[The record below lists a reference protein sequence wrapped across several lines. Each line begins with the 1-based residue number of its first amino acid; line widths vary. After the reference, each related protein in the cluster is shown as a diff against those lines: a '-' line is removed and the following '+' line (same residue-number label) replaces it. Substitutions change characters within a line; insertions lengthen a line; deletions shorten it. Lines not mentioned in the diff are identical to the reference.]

1 MAKAAS
7 DPFDI
12 VIIGGGIN
20 GAGIARDAAGRGYS
34 VLLAEMNDLASG
46 TSSWSTKLIHGGL
59 RYLEHFEF
67 RLVREA
73 LVEREVLLRIA
84 PHAVAPMRFILPH
97 HDGIR
102 RAFLIRLGLF
112 LYDALYL
119 KRSLPGSKAIRF
131 NRDPAGQTL
140 KPGFQKGFE
149 YSDCAVD
156 DTRLVIL
163 NARDAADRGADLR
176 VRTKV
181 ISARRDNG
189 LWRIDLQD
197 EHGKRE
203 TVGARMIINAAGPW
217 ADRVASTVTGLNA
230 EGSVRMVRGSHIV
243 VRRHFEDSRA
253 FIFQNEDDR
262 VIFAIPYRDDF
273 TLIGTTDCDYEG
285 DPAKAEITPEETN
298 YMLEAVNEYFAR
310 PVQQTDIVWQFSGV
324 RPLYDD
330 GEEAAAKTT
339 RDYVLSD
346 DVSDQCAVINI
357 YGGKLTTYR
366 KLAETVLERIGYQ
379 IGAKGK
385 PWTSTAQLP
394 GGDFNRSE
402 FETLV
407 DRARKTYGFLSDRA
421 ARRLTEAYGTRLFTI
436 LGDRNAAEVGAD
448 YSGAAQLGLYACE
461 LDHLIEREWACSV
474 DDVLWRRSKLGLFV
488 DQDAINK
495 IDHYLKERRSC
506 SKSH

>member
-1 MAKAAS
+1 
-7 DPFDI
+7 
-12 VIIGGGIN
+12 
-20 GAGIARDAAGRGYS
+20 
-34 VLLAEMNDLASG
+34 
-46 TSSWSTKLIHGGL
+46 
-59 RYLEHFEF
+59 
-67 RLVREA
+67 
-73 LVEREVLLRIA
+73 
-84 PHAVAPMRFILPH
+84 
-97 HDGIR
+97 
-102 RAFLIRLGLF
+102 
-112 LYDALYL
+112 
-119 KRSLPGSKAIRF
+119 
-131 NRDPAGQTL
+131 
-140 KPGFQKGFE
+140 
-149 YSDCAVD
+149 CAVD
-156 DTRLVIL
+156 DTRLVVL
-163 NARDAADRGADLR
+163 NARDAADRGADIR
-176 VRTKV
+176 VRTRV
-181 ISARRDNG
+181 LSAHRDNG
-189 LWRIDLQD
+189 LWRIELQG
-197 EHGKRE
+197 EHGE
-203 TVGARMIINAAGPW
+203 TETIGARIVINAAGPW

-230 EGSVRMVRGSHIV
+230 EGSVRMVKGSHIV

-262 VIFAIPYRDDF
+262 VIFAIPYQDNF

-285 DPAKAEITPEETN
+285 DPAKAEITPEETD
-298 YMLEAVNEYFAR
+298 YMLEAVNEYFTR
-310 PVQQTDIVWQFSGV
+310 PVKETDIVWQFSGV

-366 KLAETVLERIGYQ
+366 KLAETVLERIGYH

-407 DRARKTYGFLSDRA
+407 NRARKTYEFLSDRA
-421 ARRLTEAYGTRLFTI
+421 ANRLTEAYGTQLFSI
-436 LGDRNAAEVGAD
+436 LGDRNAAEIGAD
-448 YSGAAQLGLYACE
+448 YSGAARLGLYASE

-488 DQDAINK
+488 DQDAIK
-495 IDHYLKERRSC
+495 RIDHYLKECRSC